1 MLIQKIKQDL
11 VSHIKSGDKIKISIT
26 RLLIAALKDKEIS
39 LRNNQDFDELINDS
53 IVMEI
58 INKMIKQRKIAAQT
72 YEEANRADLAEK
84 ELKDIVNKDKDLI
97 DNSSGKTIK
106 IEEWGLLNLAKKI
119 NNFRK
124 AFFIH
129 YKFEGNNN
137 TINKN
142 KLNINIFLNEQCKD
156 AITMEQFMKKIEVS
170 IGNLLVTQNKGLS

>member
-84 ELKDIVNKDKDLI
+84 ELEEAQLLSHYLPSQLSEDQLKAKVEEIIREVEAKSLRDMSKVMKVIKENLNGKCDMQMA
-97 DNSSGKTIK
+97 SSLVK
-106 IEEWGLLNLAKKI
+106 
-119 NNFRK
+119 
-124 AFFIH
+124 
-129 YKFEGNNN
+129 
-137 TINKN
+137 
-142 KLNINIFLNEQCKD
+142 
-156 AITMEQFMKKIEVS
+156 S
-170 IGNLLVTQNKGLS
+170 ILSE